1 MQIYTPKGYITV
13 KSLAEL
19 KEYIENTSDNWF
31 NFDTKNSRVK
41 CTINHD

>member
-1 MQIYTPKGYITV
+1 MQVFTPNGSIEIN
-13 KSLAEL
+13 SLQEL
-19 KEYIENTSDNWF
+19 KEYIENTRDNWF